1 MMIVVSGRE
10 RPEMSGQFDARRVR
24 EVILEQRGTQLKGGS
39 LAKRGRAIMRH
50 LDGKAGSAESLGYRL
65 ALDHVVL
72 DDKNVAPGIVG
83 QSVSIDG
90 WWVVGMRKCVRK

>member
-24 EVILEQRGTQLKGGS
+24 EVILEQRGTRLKGGS
-39 LAKRGRAIMRH
+39 LAKSGRAIMRH
-50 LDGKAGSAESLGYRL
+50 LDGKAGSAEALGYRL

-83 QSVSIDG
+83 H
-90 WWVVGMRKCVRK
+90 VGHH